1 MPKSDSPCSRVASFA
16 WVLSAAI
23 SFLGAAF
30 SSASP
35 ALAAGGQ
42 TGNLSGTLVDAQT
55 KAPLEGASI
64 SAASPSGTYAAKSDA
79 RGFFSIL
86 GMTVDTYVVSLQ
98 AQGYDTLVQSGVT
111 VVGDQT
117 VGLGA
122 IGLQRRLRTIGK
134 VTARSRN
141 SAFQPTQTVDSVT
154 VSGARITQTTGKA
167 ASTDEQSLIL
177 AVPGTSVTNTGAITI
192 RGGLATEV
200 GYQFDG
206 VDYTEPFFATSA
218 TNGKFNGLGALQVVE
233 GAGDA
238 TQGNVGGG
246 VVNIIPKR
254 GARPPFGMLDA
265 EAWAPNFGHQ
275 AALEYGFATPSGRL
289 SEYIA
294 YNGQRDAPY
303 LGYHASDAASYGNF
317 YGTSYEANDDIV
329 SNLIYRF
336 GRNNDQSL
344 QILYQNRDLQQWGNV
359 GGLAGQAYYLFDPAS
374 YSQATEAPGVAPPL
388 GYAFCTT
395 KSLSSSLPPCT
406 ANLAL
411 FQRLIGLA
419 PGVPATNRSPSG
431 PELNFFNPT
440 RFLKFEYTRSIN
452 STTYLALRTYN
463 WNTLQGGYNNLQQ
476 GSALPNWQQSG
487 GGRSGVSSELTKQLS
502 AKHTLT
508 LAAKFENQHPTWDD
522 FDPYSLAEDLVFNTV
537 SAPNLAGGAGRGVPS
552 SADFIPAVNGIC
564 PLTMAPPGPAGCYLS
579 RFFPNGVPRI
589 PVDGINYNRSDFQVF
604 GLAVRDQWAPNARL
618 RFDLGLREDGANY
631 KVGAYPL
638 NPDLNN
644 PADVPPSYITNDQL
658 RPRVTEPRA
667 AASYQMGRNDALRM
681 GFGRSVVF
689 ANAQTFGTPAALYNY
704 QAFLSV
710 PPLDHAGVTSPA
722 CGSGTNTSRHTP
734 VVISGAPPTT
744 SNLFYCQNYAQSLF
758 WLYDQFHV
766 APDVGSIHPA
776 TYLNYDLT
784 YQHQFRDGVGL
795 RITPFYKR
803 ASSLPSFSLISQV
816 LDPTTGQILSQVFN
830 STNLGVNRTT
840 GVEFGLTTPDRETG
854 LSGFLSV
861 TYQNVF
867 NSTPPLIGGE
877 DSLPINSSGS
887 LALGDLYRAG
897 YVSPFLAR
905 LGFELKTSG
914 GWRFNPI
921 LQFDRGYPYGVG
933 TTIASNQV
941 INGRFYNIP
950 QVNLGPGITQIPGYT
965 GVTGSGLATQ
975 FVDPAYPGSIFNP
988 NIAATRGTPET
999 SQAGGV
1005 LSKPELNADVSVEW
1019 TRKRNTLGVLIQ
1031 NVFGNV
1037 YYGSH
1042 YQVNPYYQP
1051 VTNGVAG
1058 PQTGLIA
1065 QANPAFEGGIFR
1077 NRGFAN
1083 IPADAFGRGAYI
1095 MVPNAPMQLQFY
1107 YQRSL

>member
-1 MPKSDSPCSRVASFA
+1 MPTSDRLRFRFAPLA
-16 WVLSAAI
+16 WVFAV
-23 SFLGAAF
+23 AAF
-30 SSASP
+30 WGAGVSWAP
-35 ALAAGGQ
+35 VAMAAGGQ
-42 TGNLSGTLVDAQT
+42 TGNLSGAIVDGQT
-55 KAPLEGASI
+55 KAPLAGAAI
-64 SAASPSGTYAAKSDA
+64 SAASPSGSYSARTDA
-79 RGFFSIL
+79 HGFFSIL
-86 GMTVDTYVVSLQ
+86 GMAIDTYTVSAQ
-98 AQGYDTLVQSGVT
+98 AEGYETQLQSGVT

-117 VGLGA
+117 VGLGTIA
-122 IGLQRRLRTIGK
+122 LQKRLRTIGK
-134 VTARSRN
+134 VTARARS

-154 VSGARITQTTGKA
+154 VSGARIAQTTGKA
-167 ASTDEQSLIL
+167 ASTDEQALIL
-177 AVPGTSVTNTGAITI
+177 AVPGTSVTNSGAITI

-200 GYQFDG
+200 GYQLDG

-218 TNGKFNGLGALQVVE
+218 TNGKFNGLGSLQVVE

-246 VVNIIPKR
+246 VINVIPKR
-254 GARPPFGMLDA
+254 GTRPPSGLLDV
-265 EAWAPNFGHQ
+265 EAGGPNFGHQ
-275 AALEYGFATPSGRL
+275 AAFEYGFATPNGRL

-294 YNGQRDAPY
+294 YNGQRNAPY
-303 LGYHASDAASYGNF
+303 IGYHTSNAAAYGNF
-317 YGTSYEANDDIV
+317 YGNSFEANDDIV
-329 SNLIYRF
+329 SNLIYKF
-336 GRNNDQSL
+336 GRDNDQSV

-359 GGLAGQAYYLFDPAS
+359 GGLAGQQYYLFDPAS
-374 YSQATEAPGVAPPL
+374 YSQATEAPGQAPPL
-388 GYAFCTT
+388 GYAFCNYL
-395 KSLSSSLPPCT
+395 SLSSSLPPCT
-406 ANLAL
+406 LASSVAL
-411 FQRLIGLA
+411 FQNLIGLA
-419 PGVPATNRSPSG
+419 PGVPATNRPPPG

-452 STTYLALRTYN
+452 PSTYLALRTYN
-463 WNTLQGGYNNLQQ
+463 WNTQQGGYNNLQQ
-476 GSALPNWQQSG
+476 GSPLPNWQVSG
-487 GGRSGVSSELTKQLS
+487 GSRSGLSGELTKQLS

-508 LAAKFENQHPTWDD
+508 LAAKYENQHPLWDD
-522 FDPYSLAEDLVFNTV
+522 FDPYSLPEDLVFNSV
-537 SAPNLAGGAGRGVPS
+537 PGLGGGPGIGLPS
-552 SADFIPAVNGIC
+552 SADFIPAIHGIC
-564 PLTMAPPGPAGCYLS
+564 PLTQAAPGPAGCYLS
-579 RFFPNGVPRI
+579 RFFPNGIPRI
-589 PVDGINYNRSDFQVF
+589 PVDGINYHQTVFQVF
-604 GLAVRDQWAPNARL
+604 GLAVRDQWVPNARL

-631 KVGAYPL
+631 KVGASPF
-638 NPDLNN
+638 NPDLQN
-644 PADVPPSYITNDQL
+644 PTDVPPSYLTSDQL

-667 AASYQMGRNDALRM
+667 AASYQMGRNDALRI
-681 GFGRSVVF
+681 GYGRSVVF

-704 QAFLSV
+704 APFLNV
-710 PPLDHAGVTSPA
+710 PPLDHAGQTAPA

-734 VVISGAPPTT
+734 VVIGGTSQGT

-758 WLYDQFHV
+758 WLYDQFHD

-776 TYLNYDLT
+776 VYLNYDLT

-816 LDPTTGQILSQVFN
+816 IQPTTGQILSQVFN

-840 GVEFGLTTPDRETG
+840 GVEFGLTTPDTETG
-854 LSGFLSV
+854 LAGFLSL

-897 YVSPFLAR
+897 YVSPFIAR
-905 LGFELKTSG
+905 LGFEYKTRG
-914 GWRFNPI
+914 GLRFNPI
-921 LQFDRGYPYGVG
+921 FQFDRGYPYGVG
-933 TTIASNQV
+933 TTIASGQV
-941 INGRFYNIP
+941 INGSFYNIP
-950 QVNLGPGITQIPGYT
+950 QVNLGPGITQIPGYL

-975 FVDPAYPGSIFNP
+975 FVDPAYPGSIFSP

-1005 LSKPELNADVSVEW
+1005 LSKPELNADLSIEW

-1031 NVFGNV
+1031 NAFGNV

-1051 VTNGVAG
+1051 VTTGVAG
-1058 PQTGLIA
+1058 PQTGMLP
-1065 QANPAFEGGIFR
+1065 QANPAFGGGVFR

-1083 IPADAFGRGAYI
+1083 IPADAYGTGAYVV
-1095 MVPNAPMQLQFY
+1095 VPNAPTQFQFY